1 MEEPMKASLYVG
13 ILAVAC
19 LTLAATAN
27 AGDYIVVLKDG
38 VHAGAVMNPT
48 AAAAARRA
56 VQAAAKRHRAV
67 PAFVYAHA
75 LRGYAATLSDAAL
88 ARAQADPAVA
98 FVAEDGDVT
107 AADKSPRPCLDPTTC
122 QVLPTGID
130 RIDGDRSS
138 TRSGNGRGSVNI
150 NVAILD
156 SGIDTDHPDLNVV
169 GGTDCVKKGSKASF
183 DDPAGHGTHVA
194 GIVGGKDNGVGVVG
208 VAPGAPLWAVRVLDA
223 DGFGKNSE
231 VICGIDWV
239 TSTRTD
245 PDPTNDIVVANMSLG
260 GEGSDDGNCGNT
272 NKDATHLAICHSV

>member
-98 FVAEDGDVT
+98 FVAEDREFSYHKKIGTFPVPDLGFT
-107 AADKSPRPCLDPTTC
+107 
-122 QVLPTGID
+122 
-130 RIDGDRSS
+130 
-138 TRSGNGRGSVNI
+138 
-150 NVAILD
+150 
-156 SGIDTDHPDLNVV
+156 SGITRV
-169 GGTDCVKKGSKASF
+169 GA
-183 DDPAGHGTHVA
+183 
-194 GIVGGKDNGVGVVG
+194 
-208 VAPGAPLWAVRVLDA
+208 RQ
-223 DGFGKNSE
+223 
-231 VICGIDWV
+231 
-239 TSTRTD
+239 
-245 PDPTNDIVVANMSLG
+245 
-260 GEGSDDGNCGNT
+260 
-272 NKDATHLAICHSV
+272 